1 MKRRVLL
8 AGLGTASIG
17 VGAAFGSGAFTSIE
31 ADRDVELN
39 VSNDSDAQIIF
50 RRNDD
55 ATGADRLIEDDDTNA
70 VDVIRFSR
78 SDLNEQSRTS
88 FEKALEVKN
97 NTAENGEGLDVDLF
111 VEENDDVGI
120 EDEGILDFRV
130 DDDNGDTSV
139 VGDDNDI
146 RIEEGETEQ
155 IDIVVDLRGD
165 DINDNENDL
174 EEIEQVT
181 FVVEA
186 VDEDE

>member
-50 RRNDD
+50 RRNES
-55 ATGADRLIEDDDTNA
+55 ATGADRLIEDDETNV

-88 FEKALEVKN
+88 FDRALEVKN

-111 VEENDDVGI
+111 VEENEDVGI
-120 EDEGILDFRV
+120 EDEGIVDFRV
-130 DDDNGDTSV
+130 DDDSNGDTSL

-165 DINDNENDL
+165 DENDL
-174 EEIEQVT
+174 ENIDQVT

-186 VDEDE
+186 VDE